1 MKKVILILIVILWTL
16 CVNAQQD
23 TTLTNRV
30 TNIETEMQRYGRD
43 QRIANRIS
51 LVSIVTVVGG
61 SIIGIPT
68 LPLLIGTSVCDLAT
82 LMVSSNANKRLSK
95 SK

>member
-82 LMVSSNANKRLSK
+82 LMVSSKANKRLSK